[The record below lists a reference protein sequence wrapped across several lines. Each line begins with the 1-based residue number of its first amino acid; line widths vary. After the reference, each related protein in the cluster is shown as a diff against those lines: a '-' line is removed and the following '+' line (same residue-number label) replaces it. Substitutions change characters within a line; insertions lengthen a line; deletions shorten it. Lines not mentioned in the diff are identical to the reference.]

1 MLAYGLRKLLM
12 EGDGS
17 IFGNE
22 ELDNVV
28 EGMSELE
35 RGGGEEGELGLGV
48 EEGEFSE
55 EGTEM
60 EGELEGEGEVG
71 EIECEEEDISTDVLL
86 FTFFMLFI
94 GLVTRNILGKIP
106 IPYTGMLLVRGA
118 CFDVWFNFAPVSRS
132 CAQT

>member
-35 RGGGEEGELGLGV
+35 RGGG

-94 GLVTRNILGKIP
+94 GLFTRNILGKIP

-118 CFDVWFNFAPVSRS
+118 CFDVWFNFGPVSRS